1 MFLISCEIYLKT
13 GLGVL
18 TSEQSQLG
26 WTAQDKTTDRVLC
39 LTSVQGWSLPLHTH
53 LCVCR

>member
-18 TSEQSQLG
+18 ISEQSQLG